1 MSLKRFKKISL
12 WVLGI
17 LLFLLTACYLM
28 IQSEWGQNY
37 ITRQVTTRLSKKLNA
52 QVRIG
57 HVSLS
62 LFNKINIDDVL
73 IEDQHRDTLMT
84 AGRIRVRITD
94 WFFVKDE
101 VELKY
106 IGLEDA
112 HVQLK
117 RTDSVWNYQ
126 FLIDY
131 FSGGGG
137 SGKGGVELDL
147 KKIELTNVHFDQIDQ
162 WRGEDM
168 KFYVGKLD
176 LDAEAI
182 NFGQKQATIN
192 SLVLSQPELLIRQYT
207 GNRPQKT
214 TVKSPEVLKGEK
226 VIDSLLK
233 WNKAG
238 WVLQADLIE
247 IKNGSFRTERAGKEP
262 LPYFDGQ
269 HIAFTSIKAEFR
281 QLHWEKDTIQTQ
293 LSLSSKERSGFEV
306 KSMVADAKVTPE
318 SMAFTKMEIRTNKS
332 IIRQAYTMRYEDF
345 NNDMGDYINKVSME
359 ADFADAEIDSDDIA
373 FFSPNL
379 SEWKKKI
386 RVNGRARGTVSDL
399 FADNLEISAGENTYL
414 NGDISL
420 VGLPDID
427 QTFIDFKA
435 NRFRTNYADAAGL
448 FPQLRKVKNPKLS
461 SINYLDFTGSFTG
474 FIRDFVTYGNIQ
486 TNLGRITTDLNMK
499 LPAGR
504 APIYSGSISA
514 NNFQLDKFL
523 DNSNLGSITFDGKVL
538 GRGLEWESLIA
549 GIDGRIKSV
558 IVKNYEY
565 KNITLNGQMDKRR
578 FTGLATADDENLDM
592 KMNGVIDLNG
602 ETPSFDLV
610 AEINRASLKALNL
623 SNENLGVT
631 GKFNLNFTGD
641 NIDNFLGTITGSNIE
656 FVRDTISL
664 YLKGLSVI
672 SDIEDGKKLLSLES
686 DEFSGEVE
694 GDFSLRELPAAFT
707 LFLNKYYP
715 SYVAPP
721 RQDPGK
727 EVFTFSIRTRYIDD
741 LTKIID
747 PRISGLSNS
756 TIKGRIN
763 LPKNELELDADIPYF
778 AYNNIQFNN
787 TQVQARGDLE
797 KLSFTGAVDQV
808 NFSDSTYLPNTKLSF
823 VSQNDISDV
832 RIITDRNSGTL
843 GSTEIGARVQTFDD
857 GVSIQ
862 FDSSSFVLNG
872 KKWSIDENGEL
883 SLRKNTVSYGQLILR
898 ESNQEIKLST
908 IPSDVGDW
916 NDVRIDLKDINLGDI
931 SPYVMKNGRVEG
943 AASGTVM
950 IEDPQNKLNILSDIR
965 TNELRWDDDS
975 IGQVN
980 ANITFISKTGELT
993 GKAVNTNPDEKVA
1006 LDLKFNLKDSTG
1018 TIDDVLEVNAENY
1031 PINIVERFTGALFS
1045 DLEGYAT
1052 GKVKLIN
1059 PGGKIK
1065 VIGKPRL
1072 RNAAVTV
1079 DFTKCR
1085 YELQDTEIE
1094 FTEDEINLGTLTLRD
1109 RFQRQATV
1117 QGWIRHKSFGDMS
1130 YNITARTGVLPL
1142 ELLNTTEKD
1151 NQTFFGRARG
1161 TGSLVLTGPQ
1171 SDMQLKIN
1179 ATASNNDSSYIT
1191 ILSSDSRESGISDFM
1206 VERQYGQ
1213 EMIAGR
1219 TQGGETNITYDVDL
1233 RANTLVTINVILDPL
1248 TGDQIQGR
1256 GTGDL
1261 KIRSGTSEDLSIRGR
1276 YDITEGSYMFTF
1288 QSFIR
1293 KPFELLKNAGNYI
1306 EWTGD
1311 PYNANIRIDAMY
1323 KNDKKVSFAPI
1334 VNSGVNLNSN
1344 NANIRDYVYV
1354 IAKLRGDLFRPDI
1367 SFALDFP
1374 EGSPAKT
1381 DPELSFTFKQLQNN
1395 EDELNKQVAYLILSD
1410 NFAPLGNSAADI
1422 TSFGDAVVNTITGK
1436 IANEVNKLL
1445 NNFLTK
1451 IDPNLRINFS
1461 SSFQRDFFNQ
1471 STSTI
1476 GFDRASS
1483 NLTIGRSFLDNRII
1497 LTVEGAFD
1505 VPIRADANYSTQLL
1519 PNITTEILINKS
1531 GSLRATFFYKENID
1545 FLTGASFTS
1554 NSKAR
1559 KYGTS
1564 LAFRKEFDYILPRK
1578 KKKKSP

>member
-1 MSLKRFKKISL
+1 MS
-12 WVLGI
+12 
-17 LLFLLTACYLM
+17 
-28 IQSEWGQNY
+28 
-37 ITRQVTTRLSKKLNA
+37 
-52 QVRIG
+52 IG

-73 IEDQHRDTLMT
+73 VEDQGKDTLLT

-94 WFFVKDE
+94 WFFVKDK

-112 HVQLK
+112 TVNLN

-126 FLIDY
+126 FLIDH
-131 FSGGGG
+131 FSGNKSGGGG
-137 SGKGGVELDL
+137 GGVELDL
-147 KKIELTNVHFDQIDQ
+147 KKVDLKNIRFHQIDK
-162 WRGEDM
+162 WRGED
-168 KFYVGKLD
+168 FECYVGNLA
-176 LDAEAI
+176 LDAEMI
-182 NFGQKQATIN
+182 NFGQKQAIIN
-192 SLVLSQPELLIRQYT
+192 SLILTRPEVLIRQYP
-207 GNRPQKT
+207 GNRP
-214 TVKSPEVLKGEK
+214 KSEKKIKPEEQNEAQ

-233 WNKAG
+233 WNQAG
-238 WVLQADLIE
+238 WVVKAGFVE
-247 IKNGSFRTERAGKEP
+247 IRNGAFRTDRPDSEP
-262 LPYFDGQ
+262 LAYFDGK
-269 HIAFTSIKAEFR
+269 HIAFTAIKARFDN
-281 QLHWEKDTIQTQ
+281 LKWEKDTIQTH
-293 LSLSSKERSGFEV
+293 LSLSTKERSGFEV
-306 KSMVADAKVTPE
+306 KSMVANTKFTPE
-318 SMAFTKMEIRTNKS
+318 AMAFSEMEIRTNNS
-332 IIRQAYTMRYEDF
+332 IIRKGYTMRFRDF
-345 NNDMGDYINKVSME
+345 NNDMSDYINKVRME

-373 FFSPNL
+373 FFAPAL
-379 SEWKKKI
+379 AEWKKKI
-386 RVNGRARGTVSDL
+386 KVNGRARGTVSDL
-399 FADNLEISAGENTYL
+399 FADNLEIKAGENTYL

-435 NRFRTNYADAAGL
+435 NRFRTNYADATGL
-448 FPQLRKVKNPKLS
+448 FPQLRKIRNPKLS
-461 SINYLDFTGSFTG
+461 TIQYLDFTGSFTG

-499 LPAGR
+499 LPEGK

-514 NNFQLDKFL
+514 SQFQLGRFL
-523 DNSNLGSITFDGKVL
+523 ENPELGSISFEGKVL
-538 GRGLEWESLIA
+538 GRGLEWQSLVA
-549 GIDGRIKSV
+549 SIDGQIKSV

-578 FTGLATADDENLDM
+578 FTGLASANDENLNM
-592 KMNGVIDLNG
+592 QMNGVIDFNG
-602 ETPSFDLV
+602 ETPTFDLV
-610 AEINRASLKALNL
+610 AEIDRASLKALNL
-623 SNENLGVT
+623 TKENLGVT

-641 NIDNFLGTITGSNIE
+641 NIDNFLGTISGTNIE
-656 FVRDTISL
+656 FVRDTTSL
-664 YLKGLSVI
+664 NLKGLSVI
-672 SDIEDGKKLLSLES
+672 SDIENGKKLLNLES
-686 DEFSGEVE
+686 DEFSGEIE
-694 GDFSLRELPAAFT
+694 GDFSLRDLPGAFS

-715 SYVAPP
+715 SYIAPP
-721 RQDPGK
+721 KQDPGK
-727 EVFTFSIRTRYIDD
+727 EAFSFSLRTRYVDD

-747 PRISGLSNS
+747 PRITGFSNS
-756 TIKGRIN
+756 TITGRIN
-763 LPKNELELDADIPYF
+763 LSNNELELDADIPYF
-778 AYNNIQFNN
+778 AYKNIQFNN

-797 KLSFTGAVDQV
+797 KLSFSGAVDQV
-808 NFSDSTYLPNTKLSF
+808 NFSDSTYLPNTRLTF
-823 VSQNDISDV
+823 VSQNDISDL
-832 RIITDRNSGTL
+832 RIVTDQNTGTV
-843 GSTEIGARVQTFDD
+843 GKTEIGARVQTFDD
-857 GVSIQ
+857 GVAVQ

-872 KKWSIDENGEL
+872 KRWSIDRNGEL
-883 SLRKNTVSYGQLILR
+883 SLRKNTVSYGQLVLR

-908 IPSDVGDW
+908 IPSDIGDW
-916 NDVRIDLKDINLGDI
+916 NDVRIDLQNINLGDI

-943 AASGTVM
+943 SASGTVM

-975 IGQVN
+975 IGQMN
-980 ANITFISKTGELT
+980 AKLTYINKTGELKGQAT
-993 GKAVNTNPDEKVA
+993 NTNPDEKVA
-1006 LDLKFNLKDSTG
+1006 LDLNFNLKDSTG

-1031 PINIVERFTGALFS
+1031 PINIIERFTGALFS

-1065 VIGKPRL
+1065 IIGKPKL

-1079 DFTKCR
+1079 DFTQCR
-1085 YELQDTEIE
+1085 YQVQDTEIE
-1094 FTEDEINLGTLTLRD
+1094 FTENEINLGTLKLTD
-1109 RFQRQATV
+1109 RFERQATV
-1117 QGWIRHKSFGDMS
+1117 QGWIRHKSFNEMN

-1142 ELLNTTEKD
+1142 ELLNTTAID
-1151 NQTFFGRARG
+1151 NQTFFGKVRG

-1179 ATASNNDSSYIT
+1179 ASASNADSSFIT
-1191 ILSSDSRESGISDFM
+1191 ILSSDSRESGIADFM
-1206 VERQYGQ
+1206 VEKQYGQ
-1213 EMIAGR
+1213 EQVAAGSS
-1219 TQGGETNITYDVDL
+1219 GGQTNITYDVDL
-1233 RANTLVTINVILDPL
+1233 HANNLVTVNVVLDPL

-1261 KIRSGTSEDLSIRGR
+1261 NIRSGTREDLTIRGR
-1276 YDITEGSYMFTF
+1276 YDISEGDYMFTF

-1311 PYNANIRIDAMY
+1311 PYNATIRIDAMY

-1334 VNSGVNLNSN
+1334 VNSGVNINSN
-1344 NANIRDYVYV
+1344 TANIRDYVYV

-1410 NFAPLGNSAADI
+1410 NFAPLGNSTADI

-1531 GSLRATFFYKENID
+1531 GTIRATFFYKENID
-1545 FLTGASFTS
+1545 FLTGAAVSS
-1554 NSKAR
+1554 NNKAR

-1578 KKKKSP
+1578 KKKKTP

>member
-1 MSLKRFKKISL
+1 
-12 WVLGI
+12 
-17 LLFLLTACYLM
+17 M
-28 IQSEWGQNY
+28 IRSEWGQNF
-37 ITRQVTTRLSKKLNA
+37 ITHQITKRLSKDLHAK
-52 QVRIG
+52 VTIG

-73 IEDQHRDTLMT
+73 LEDQSRDTLLV

-94 WFFVKDE
+94 WFFVKDK

-106 IGLEDA
+106 IGLENA
-112 HVQLK
+112 SIRLK

-126 FLIDY
+126 FLIDH
-131 FSGGGG
+131 FSGNKSGGGG
-137 SGKGGVELDL
+137 GGVELDL
-147 KKIELTNVHFDQIDQ
+147 KKVDLKNVQFYQHDQ
-162 WRGEDM
+162 WRGEDLE
-168 KFYVGKLD
+168 FFAGQFE
-176 LDAEAI
+176 LDAEMI
-182 NFGQKQATIN
+182 NFGQKQADIN
-192 SLVLSQPELLIRQYT
+192 SLVITRPEVLIRQYS
-207 GNRPQKT
+207 GNRPKT
-214 TVKSPEVLKGEK
+214 EK
-226 VIDSLLK
+226 KVVVEDLREKADIDSLLK
-233 WNKAG
+233 WNQAGWIVKAG
-238 WVLQADLIE
+238 LVE
-247 IKNGSFRTERAGKEP
+247 IRNGSFRTDRPDSEP
-262 LPYFDGQ
+262 LPYFDGK
-269 HIAFTSIKAEFR
+269 HIAFTSIKAKFENL
-281 QLHWEKDTIQTQ
+281 QWEKDTIQTQ
-293 LSLSSKERSGFEV
+293 LTLSTKERSGFEV
-306 KSMVADAKVTPE
+306 KSMTAKSVITPE
-318 SMAFTKMEIRTNKS
+318 AMSFTDMEIRTNNS
-332 IIRQAYTMRYEDF
+332 IIRKSYAMRYQDF
-345 NNDMGDYINKVSME
+345 NNDMSDYINKVRME
-359 ADFADAEIDSDDIA
+359 ADFAEAEIDSDDIA
-373 FFSPNL
+373 FFAPAL
-379 SEWKKKI
+379 SAWKKKI
-386 RVNGRARGTVSDL
+386 KVNGRARGTVSDL
-399 FADNLEISAGENTYL
+399 FADNLEIKAGETTYL

-448 FPQLRKVKNPKLS
+448 FPQLRKIRNPKLS
-461 SINYLDFTGSFTG
+461 AIQYLDFTGSFTG

-499 LPAGR
+499 LPEGKV
-504 APIYSGSISA
+504 PIYSGNISA
-514 NNFQLDKFL
+514 NQFQLGRFL
-523 DNSNLGSITFDGKVL
+523 DNSELGSISFDGKVL
-538 GRGLEWESLIA
+538 GHGLEWQSLVA
-549 GIDGRIKSV
+549 SVDGQIKSV
-558 IVKNYEY
+558 FVRNYEY
-565 KNITLNGQMDKRR
+565 QHIILNGQLDKRR
-578 FTGLATADDENLDM
+578 FTGLASANDKNLVM
-592 KMNGVIDLNG
+592 QMNGVIDFNG
-602 ETPSFDLV
+602 ETPSFDLI
-610 AEINRASLKALNL
+610 AEIDRASFRDLNL
-623 SNENLGVT
+623 TRENLGVT
-631 GKFNLNFTGD
+631 GKFNLHFTGD
-641 NIDNFLGTITGSNIE
+641 NIDNFLGTISGSNIE
-656 FVRDTISL
+656 FVRDTTSL
-664 YLKGLSVI
+664 QLKGLSVV
-672 SDIEDGKKLLSLES
+672 SDIENGNKLLSLES
-686 DEFSGEVE
+686 DEFSGEIQ
-694 GDFSLRELPAAFT
+694 GDFSLRDLPGAFS

-715 SYVAPP
+715 SYIAPP
-721 RQDPGK
+721 KQDPGK
-727 EVFTFSIRTRYIDD
+727 EAFSFSLRTRYVDE

-747 PRISGLSNS
+747 PRITGFSNS
-756 TIKGRIN
+756 TITGRIN
-763 LPKNELELDADIPYF
+763 LSNNELELDADIPYF
-778 AYNNIQFNN
+778 AYKNIQFNN
-787 TQVQARGDLE
+787 TRVQARGDLE

-808 NFSDSTYLPNTKLSF
+808 NFSDSTYLPNTRLSF
-823 VSQNDISDV
+823 VSQNDISDLRV
-832 RIITDRNSGTL
+832 VTDQNTGTV
-843 GSTEIGARVQTFDD
+843 GKTEIGARVQTFED
-857 GVSIQ
+857 GVAVQ

-872 KKWSIDENGEL
+872 KRWNIDRNGEL
-883 SLRKNTVSYGQLILR
+883 SLRKNTVSYGQLVLR

-916 NDVRIDLKDINLGDI
+916 NDVRIDLQNLNLGDI

-943 AASGTVM
+943 SASGTVM
-950 IEDPQNKLNILSDIR
+950 IEDPQNKLNILTDIK

-975 IGQVN
+975 IGQMN
-980 ANITFISKTGELT
+980 ARITYINKTGELKGQAT
-993 GKAVNTNPDEKVA
+993 NTNPDEKVS
-1006 LDLKFNLKDSTG
+1006 LDLNFNLKDSTG

-1031 PINIVERFTGALFS
+1031 PINIIERFTGALFS

-1065 VIGKPRL
+1065 IIGKPKL

-1079 DFTKCR
+1079 DFTQCR
-1085 YELQDTEIE
+1085 YQVRDTEIE
-1094 FTEDEINLGTLTLRD
+1094 FTENEINLGTLVLTD
-1109 RFQRQATV
+1109 RFERQATV
-1117 QGWIRHKSFGDMS
+1117 QGWIRHKSFNDMN

-1142 ELLNTTEKD
+1142 ELLNTTAMD
-1151 NQTFFGRARG
+1151 NQTFFGRVRG

-1179 ATASNNDSSYIT
+1179 AAASNNDSSYIT
-1191 ILSSDSRESGISDFM
+1191 ILSSDSRESGIADFM
-1206 VERQYGQ
+1206 VEKQYGQ
-1213 EMIAGR
+1213 EQVAGR
-1219 TQGGETNITYDVDL
+1219 STSGQTNITYDVDL
-1233 RANTLVTINVILDPL
+1233 HANNLVTVNVVLDPL

-1261 KIRSGTSEDLSIRGR
+1261 NIRSGTREDLSIRGR
-1276 YDITEGSYMFTF
+1276 YDISEGDYMFTF

-1311 PYNANIRIDAMY
+1311 PYNATIRIDAMY

-1334 VNSGVNLNSN
+1334 VNSGVNINSN
-1344 NANIRDYVYV
+1344 TANIRDYVYV

-1410 NFAPLGNSAADI
+1410 NFAPLGNSTADI

-1531 GSLRATFFYKENID
+1531 GTIRATFFYKENID
-1545 FLTGASFTS
+1545 FLTGASVSS
-1554 NSKAR
+1554 NNKAR

-1578 KKKKSP
+1578 KKKKNPGE